1 MGVQETNL
9 ELKPKKVGISVTT
22 VGSRRSKNHQDV
34 DLIKKYR
41 FKQSRKD
48 RNKQKSGCSKTQNIK
63 KMHAFLRPC
72 LLQIKS

>member
-41 FKQSRKD
+41 LNNPERIETNRNRDVQRLKTLKKCMHFYVHVYFK
-48 RNKQKSGCSKTQNIK
+48 
-63 KMHAFLRPC
+63 
-72 LLQIKS
+72 

>member
-34 DLIKKYR
+34 DLIKTYR
-41 FKQSRKD
+41 KQSRKD
-48 RNKQKSGCSKTQNIK
+48 RNKQKSGSSKTQNIEK
-63 KMHAFLRPC
+63 LHAFLRPC

>member
-34 DLIKKYR
+34 DLIKKYLLNNPER
-41 FKQSRKD
+41 IETIPEIGMFKD
-48 RNKQKSGCSKTQNIK
+48 SK
-63 KMHAFLRPC
+63 H
-72 LLQIKS
+72 